1 LPVVDQ
7 LAQEYG
13 NQVAFVAVAWK
24 GTFED
29 TAERA
34 AELMPSGSI
43 RWGLDEE
50 EAIFELFSVP
60 YQPHTVL
67 ITADKSVLTSWPGV
81 RIETELRD
89 EIEALID
96 AG

>member
-50 EAIFELFSVP
+50 EAIFELF
-60 YQPHTVL
+60 
-67 ITADKSVLTSWPGV
+67 
-81 RIETELRD
+81 
-89 EIEALID
+89 
-96 AG
+96 

>member
-1 LPVVDQ
+1 
-7 LAQEYG
+7 
-13 NQVAFVAVAWK
+13 
-24 GTFED
+24 
-29 TAERA
+29 
-34 AELMPSGSI
+34 
-43 RWGLDEE
+43 
-50 EAIFELFSVP
+50 
-60 YQPHTVL
+60 VL